1 MSPSPESSS
10 RTRPAG
16 DADVAESAESVQT
29 DAAAALVALLTSRHL
44 TIAVAES
51 LTGGLLVAE
60 LVRIPGASAVVLGGV
75 VAYQTAL
82 KHTLLGVDDELLAG
96 EGAVHPE
103 VARQMATGVRD
114 ALAVDGRA
122 ADIGL
127 ATTGVAGPDEQ
138 DGRPVG
144 TVYLGIAIG
153 DKVRAIPLHLTGD
166 RGQIRAQTVYRAL
179 EAVCQ
184 LMESGKLEFTE

>member
-1 MSPSPESSS
+1 MSPVPESSA
-10 RTRPAG
+10 RTEPTG
-16 DADVAESAESVQT
+16 DADVAESAQSVQT
-29 DAAAALVALLTSRHL
+29 DAAAALVGLLTSRQL

-103 VARQMATGVRD
+103 VARQMATGVRA
-114 ALAVDGRA
+114 ALAVDGRP

>member
-10 RTRPAG
+10 RTEPAG

-103 VARQMATGVRD
+103 VARQMATGVRA
-114 ALAVDGRA
+114 ALAVDGRP

-166 RGQIRAQTVYRAL
+166 RARIRAQTVYRAL

-184 LMESGKLEFTE
+184 LMEFGKLEFTE